1 MKLGRPRRPLRALA
15 ALVIVALI
23 SALGR
28 GIWVNGVFS
37 GVTPGYAGSC
47 QVLGNLPGVQDME
60 QAGGTVF
67 LAVASARGPGGT
79 DGIYAMPLAGGAPV
93 KLAGTPKDF
102 HPRGT
107 GLYRAPGTDTLLLYA
122 VNRRSTGRFS
132 IDSFEVT
139 NAGTTPALAAQGMI
153 EGGLLIN
160 PQDVAVTGPNLFYV
174 ANGTAGSNVLIHGLQ
189 TYGIIPGGNVLYFNG
204 TSFAQVADGFY
215 GIRSLLLTPRGDHV
229 IVGGLLSRSLT
240 AFSREP
246 FTGALTEDGT
256 LVLPASP
263 EKLSLDAQGQLWVA
277 GHANLLDWRAMA
289 ADPRRRAASQILRIS
304 LMNGVPQA
312 AEQAYGSRGSDGSQ
326 IAGASVGLS
335 AGKRLLI
342 GSSLD
347 GRLLDCAYSPIP

>member
-1 MKLGRPRRPLRALA
+1 MRLGRPRRPLRALA

-47 QVLGNLPGVQDME
+47 KAVANLPGVQDME
-60 QAGGTVF
+60 QAYGTVF
-67 LAVASARGPGGT
+67 LAVASARGPGAA
-79 DGIYAMPLAGGAPV
+79 DGIYAMLPAGGAPV
-93 KLAGTPKDF
+93 KLAGGPKDF
-102 HPRGT
+102 HPRGI
-107 GLYRAPGTDTLLLYA
+107 GLYRAPTGGALFLYA

-132 IDSFEVT
+132 IDNFEVT
-139 NAGTTPALAAQGMI
+139 NPGTTPALVAQGTI
-153 EGGLLIN
+153 QGGLLIN

-174 ANGTAGSNVLIHGLQ
+174 ANGTAASNVLIHGLQ

-204 TSFAQVADGFY
+204 TFFSQVADGFY

-263 EKLSLDAQGQLWVA
+263 EKLSLDTQGQLWVA
-277 GHANLLDWRAMA
+277 GHANLLDWRAMT
-289 ADPRRRAASQILRIS
+289 ADPRRRAASQILRVS
-304 LMNGVPQA
+304 LLSGVPQA
-312 AEQAYGSRGSDGSQ
+312 AEQDYGNDGSQ

-347 GRLLDCAYSPIP
+347 GRLLDCTR